1 MTCERGAFHGAH
13 SRGKR
18 PITSRITVDREP
30 TSLSSPSPSHHRD
43 PVTNGQRPGLGW
55 TRSRNRPSTP
65 EQSGGNRQE
74 LPRVA
79 GAAHD
84 DGVEPSFKSEERR
97 EGKSVRSCVDL
108 GGRRII
114 KKKNKKKRREGRGVG
129 RWLVGSDRKTRW

>member
-30 TSLSSPSPSHHRD
+30 TSLSSPSASHHRD

-84 DGVEPSFKSEERR
+84 DGVEPSFKLIHAVLDPPAHHARSEERR
-97 EGKSVRSCVDL
+97 VGKECRS
-108 GGRRII
+108 
-114 KKKNKKKRREGRGVG
+114 
-129 RWLVGSDRKTRW
+129 RWSPYH